1 MERVYYSDNFQV
13 EDIES
18 IKNELQKLLEK
29 NLESVEDLENYID
42 KYNELSAI
50 VEEAMAWKYIKMT
63 RFADQEEYANDFN
76 NFYGTIVAEFNR
88 QSFHI
93 NKKIYDS
100 SYISKLPE
108 DRYKNYKL
116 ILKNDIEIFEEKNIP
131 LQIEEN
137 ELSNQYGE
145 IISKIT
151 IDFQGE
157 SYTLSQMNRFLKDND
172 REIREKAWK
181 KIYAAISEKR
191 AELNELF
198 NKLLKLRVQ
207 MAKNK
212 NFDNYRDYMHKA
224 KGRFSYTPEDLY
236 KFHESVEKV
245 IVPMLREI
253 NEKKRVKISLD
264 TLRPWDKEA
273 SEDGKILK
281 PFENEEELLEK
292 GISALMDVKE
302 EFGSKLRYM
311 AEKEF
316 LDLGNRK
323 GKAPGGYNY
332 PLSESGAAFIF
343 MNAVGVQRD
352 VVTLMHE
359 AGHALHSFATKDERL
374 MSYKETPSEVAELA
388 SMSMEFISMDKWKR
402 FYKKENDFKKA
413 QKEQII
419 GALQTF
425 PWVMTVDAF
434 QHWIYLNP
442 EHTLEE
448 RDAKFEELMD
458 RFNTGVNW
466 LGLESEKSMTWL
478 KQLHIFE
485 VPFYYIEYAISQL
498 GAIGMYKNYKQNPE
512 TTLIKYEEFLSLGY
526 SKSIEEIY
534 ETAGIKFDFS
544 EGYISELANF
554 LKEELEDL
562 D

>member
-498 GAIGMYKNYKQNPE
+498 GAIGIYKNYKQNPE
-512 TTLIKYEEFLSLGY
+512 TTLAKYEEFLNLGY

>member
-1 MERVYYSDNFQV
+1 MDKIYYSEDFQV
-13 EDIES
+13 GNIENV
-18 IKNELQKLLEK
+18 KNELQKLLEK
-29 NLESVEDLENYID
+29 DLKSAEDLERYID
-42 KYNELSAI
+42 RYNELSAI
-50 VEEAMAWKYIKMT
+50 VEEVMAWKYIKMT
-63 RFADQEEYANDFN
+63 RFADQEEYSKDFN
-76 NFYGTIVAEFNR
+76 EFYGTIVAEFNK

-93 NKKIYDS
+93 NKKIADS
-100 SYISKLPE
+100 PYNMELPE
-108 DRYKNYKL
+108 ERYKNYKL

-145 IISKIT
+145 IISKIN
-151 IDFQGE
+151 IEFQGG
-157 SYTLSQMNRFLKDND
+157 SYTLSQMNKFLKDND
-172 REIREKAWK
+172 RETREKAWR
-181 KIYAAISEKR
+181 KIYGAVGEKKS
-191 AELNELF
+191 ELNGLF
-198 NKLLKLRVQ
+198 DKLLKIRGE

-212 NFDNYRDYMHKA
+212 NFENYRDYMHKA

-245 IVPMLREI
+245 VVPMLREI
-253 NEKKRVKISLD
+253 NEKKRVKINLD
-264 TLRPWDKEA
+264 TLRPWDTEA

-281 PFENEEELLEK
+281 PFENERELLER
-292 GISALMDVKE
+292 GISALSGVKE
-302 EFGSKLRYM
+302 KFGAKLKYM

-316 LDLGNRK
+316 LDLENRK

-343 MNAVGVQRD
+343 MNAVGVHRD

-359 AGHALHSFATKDERL
+359 AGHALHSFSTKDERL
-374 MSYKETPSEVAELA
+374 MSYKDTPSEVAELA
-388 SMSMEFISMDKWKR
+388 SMSMEFLSMDKWQR
-402 FYKKENDFKKA
+402 FYEDEKDFKKA
-413 QKEQII
+413 KKEQII

-442 EHTLEE
+442 YHTQEE

-458 RFNTGVNW
+458 RFNTGINW
-466 LGLESEKSMTWL
+466 KGLESEKSMAWL

-498 GAIGMYKNYKQNPE
+498 GAIGIYKNYKENPNG
-512 TTLIKYEEFLSLGY
+512 TLDKYEEFLSLGY
-526 SKSIEEIY
+526 SKPIEEIY

-554 LKEELEDL
+554 LKRELEDL

>member
-1 MERVYYSDNFQV
+1 MNRIYYSDNFQV

-18 IKNELQKLLEK
+18 VKNELQKLLEQELK
-29 NLESVEDLENYID
+29 NVEDLEKYID

-50 VEEAMAWKYIKMT
+50 VEETMAWKYIKMT
-63 RFADQEEYANDFN
+63 RFADQEEYSKDFN
-76 NFYGTIVAEFNR
+76 EFYGTIISEFNR

-100 SYISKLPE
+100 PYISELPE

-151 IDFQGE
+151 IEFQGE

-172 REIREKAWK
+172 RKIREEAWK
-181 KIYAAISEKR
+181 KIYTAVSERKS
-191 AELNELF
+191 ELNELF
-198 NKLLKLRVQ
+198 DKLLKIRVE

-212 NFDNYRDYMHKA
+212 NFENYRDYMHKA

-253 NEKKRVKISLD
+253 NEKKRVKINLD
-264 TLRPWDKEA
+264 TLRPWDTEA

-281 PFENEEELLEK
+281 PFENEKELLEK

-388 SMSMEFISMDKWKR
+388 SMSMEFISMDKWQR
-402 FYKKENDFKKA
+402 FYEKKEDFKKA

-442 EHTLEE
+442 DHTQKE

-458 RFNTGVNW
+458 RFNTKVNW
-466 LGLESEKSMTWL
+466 QGLENEKSMAWL

-498 GAIGMYKNYKQNPE
+498 GAIGIYKNYKQNPE
-512 TTLIKYEEFLSLGY
+512 TTLAKYEEFLSLGY

-554 LKEELEDL
+554 LKGELEKL

>member
-1 MERVYYSDNFQV
+1 MDRIYYSENFQV
-13 EDIES
+13 GDIENV
-18 IKNELQKLLEK
+18 KNELQKLLEK
-29 NLESVEDLENYID
+29 DLKSAEDLEKYID
-42 KYNELSAI
+42 RYNELSAI

-63 RFADQEEYANDFN
+63 RFADQEEYSKDFN
-76 NFYGTIVAEFNR
+76 EFYGTIVAEFNK

-93 NKKIYDS
+93 NKKISDS
-100 SYISKLPE
+100 LYSRELPE
-108 DRYKNYKL
+108 ERYRNFKL
-116 ILKNDIEIFEEKNIP
+116 ILKNDIDIFEEKNIP
-131 LQIEEN
+131 LQINEN

-145 IISKIT
+145 IISKIN
-151 IDFQGE
+151 IEFQGG
-157 SYTLSQMNRFLKDND
+157 SYTLSQMNKFLKDND
-172 REIREKAWK
+172 RDTREKAWR
-181 KIYAAISEKR
+181 KIYSAVGEKKS
-191 AELNELF
+191 ELNELF
-198 NKLLKLRVQ
+198 NKLLKIRVE

-212 NFDNYRDYMHKA
+212 NFENYRDYMHKA

-236 KFHESVEKV
+236 KFHDSVEKV
-245 IVPMLREI
+245 VVPMLREI
-253 NEKKRVKISLD
+253 NEKKRVKINLD
-264 TLRPWDKEA
+264 TLRPWDTEA

-281 PFENEEELLEK
+281 PFENEKELLEK
-292 GISALMDVKE
+292 GISALSDVKE
-302 EFGSKLRYM
+302 EFGEKLIYM

-316 LDLGNRK
+316 LDLENRK

-343 MNAVGVQRD
+343 MNAVGVHRD

-374 MSYKETPSEVAELA
+374 MSYKDTPSEVAELA
-388 SMSMEFISMDKWKR
+388 SMSMEFLSMDKWQR
-402 FYKKENDFKKA
+402 FYEDENDFKKA
-413 QKEQII
+413 KKEQII

-442 EHTLEE
+442 DHTQEE
-448 RDAKFEELMD
+448 RDAKFKELMD

-466 LGLESEKSMTWL
+466 QGLEGEKSMAWL

-498 GAIGMYKNYKQNPE
+498 GAIGIYKNYKENPE
-512 TTLIKYEEFLSLGY
+512 VTLAKYEEFLSLGY
-526 SKSIEEIY
+526 SKPIEDIY

-544 EGYISELANF
+544 EGYISELTKF

>member
-1 MERVYYSDNFQV
+1 MDRIYYGKEFKVDS
-13 EDIES
+13 IEEVK
-18 IKNELQKLLEK
+18 IELQKLLKKDIRNVTE
-29 NLESVEDLENYID
+29 LEEYID

-63 RFADQEEYANDFN
+63 RFADQEEYSKDFN
-76 NFYGTIVAEFNR
+76 DFYGTIVAEFNKE
-88 QSFHI
+88 SFHI
-93 NKKIYDS
+93 NQKVYDS
-100 SYISKLPE
+100 PYSKDLPE
-108 DRYKNYKL
+108 ERYKNYKL

-131 LQIEEN
+131 LQVKEN

-145 IISKIT
+145 IISKIN
-151 IDFQGE
+151 IDFHGE
-157 SYTLSQMNRFLKDND
+157 SYTLSQMNRFLKENN
-172 REIREKAWK
+172 RETREEAWR
-181 KIYAAISEKR
+181 KIYSAVGEKKN
-191 AELNELF
+191 ELNELF
-198 NKLLKLRVQ
+198 DQLLKLRVE
-207 MAKNK
+207 MAHNK
-212 NFDNYRDYMHKA
+212 NFENYRDYMHKA

-245 IVPMLREI
+245 VVPLLREI
-253 NEKKRVKISLD
+253 NEKKRAKINLE
-264 TLRPWDKEA
+264 TLRPWDTEA

-281 PFENEEELLEK
+281 PFESEKELLEK
-292 GISALMDVKE
+292 GISALSDVKE
-302 EFGSKLRYM
+302 KFGSTLKYM

-316 LDLGNRK
+316 LDLENRK

-343 MNAVGVQRD
+343 MNAVGVHRD

-374 MSYKETPSEVAELA
+374 MSYKDTPSEVAELA

-402 FYKKENDFKKA
+402 FYQDENDFKKA
-413 QKEQII
+413 KKEQII

-442 EHTLEE
+442 GHTKEE
-448 RDAKFEELMD
+448 RDSKFKELMD
-458 RFNTGVNW
+458 RFNTGVDW
-466 LGLESEKSMTWL
+466 HGLEDEKSMVWL

-498 GAIGMYKNYKQNPE
+498 GAIGIYKNYKENPE
-512 TTLIKYEEFLSLGY
+512 LTLKKYEDFLSLGY
-526 SKSIEEIY
+526 SESIEDIY
-534 ETAGIKFDFS
+534 TTAGIKFDFS
-544 EGYISELANF
+544 KGYISELANF
-554 LKEELEDL
+554 LKEELEEL
-562 D
+562 N

>member
-281 PFENEEELLEK
+281 PFENEGELLEK

-388 SMSMEFISMDKWKR
+388 SMSMEFISMNKWKR

-498 GAIGMYKNYKQNPE
+498 GAIGIYKNYKQNPE
-512 TTLIKYEEFLSLGY
+512 TTLAKYEEFLNLGY

>member
-1 MERVYYSDNFQV
+1 MDRVYYSENFNV
-13 EDIES
+13 EEIENV
-18 IKNELQKLLEK
+18 KEELQKLLKKDIKNVEELEK
-29 NLESVEDLENYID
+29 YID
-42 KYNELSAI
+42 EYNELSAI

-63 RFADQEEYANDFN
+63 RFADQEEYSKDFN
-76 NFYGTIVAEFNR
+76 DFYGTVVAEFNR
-88 QSFHI
+88 ESFHI

-100 SYISKLPE
+100 PYSRELPE
-108 DRYKNYKL
+108 ERYKNYKL
-116 ILKNDIEIFEEKNIP
+116 ILKNDIEIFDEKNIP
-131 LQIEEN
+131 LQIREN

-145 IISKIT
+145 IISKIN
-151 IDFQGE
+151 IEFKGE

-172 REIREKAWK
+172 RETREQAWR
-181 KIYAAISEKR
+181 KIYAAVSENKS
-191 AELNELF
+191 ELNGLF
-198 NKLLKLRVQ
+198 DKLLKIRVE
-207 MAKNK
+207 MSKNK
-212 NFDNYRDYMHKA
+212 NFENYRDYMHKA

-245 IVPMLREI
+245 IVPMLSEI
-253 NEKKRVKISLD
+253 NEKKRSKINVD
-264 TLRPWDKEA
+264 TLRPWDTEA

-281 PFENEEELLEK
+281 PFEKERELLEK
-292 GISALMDVKE
+292 GISALGDVKE
-302 EFGSKLRYM
+302 EFGSRLRYM

-316 LDLGNRK
+316 LDLENRK

-343 MNAVGVQRD
+343 MNAVGVHRD

-359 AGHALHSFATKDERL
+359 AGHALHSFATKDEKL
-374 MSYKETPSEVAELA
+374 MSYKDTPSEVAELA
-388 SMSMEFISMDKWKR
+388 SMSMEFLSMDKWNR
-402 FYKKENDFKKA
+402 FYEKENDLKKA
-413 QKEQII
+413 KKEQII

-442 EHTLEE
+442 NHTQEE
-448 RDAKFEELMD
+448 RDTKFEELMD
-458 RFNTGVNW
+458 RFNTGINW
-466 LGLESEKSMTWL
+466 QGLESEKSVTWL

-498 GAIGMYKNYKQNPE
+498 GAIGIYKNYKDNRE
-512 TTLIKYEEFLSLGY
+512 KTLGRYEEFLSLGY

-554 LKEELEDL
+554 LKIELENL
-562 D
+562 G